1 MNLTKLFST
10 ASVHWLSTGNILNRV
25 IGIKDEIGVFS
36 QIAKPHSFYNAGH
49 ELAMEYF
56 AYVPKIFE
64 KYFLHLDQWFSTFF
78 WHVDHLYLKKTYLT
92 DHFAMLTPHEQLVE
106 TVLHIG

>member
-1 MNLTKLFST
+1 VNLTKLFST

-64 KYFLHLDQWFSTFF
+64 KYFLHLDQ
-78 WHVDHLYLKKTYLT
+78 
-92 DHFAMLTPHEQLVE
+92 
-106 TVLHIG
+106 